1 MSRIFMM
8 SMDIQSFVLQGEM
21 QSDTHWFTWVIKSK
35 FEFATC

>member
-1 MSRIFMM
+1 MM

-21 QSDTHWFTWVIKSK
+21 QSDTHWFKWVIESK